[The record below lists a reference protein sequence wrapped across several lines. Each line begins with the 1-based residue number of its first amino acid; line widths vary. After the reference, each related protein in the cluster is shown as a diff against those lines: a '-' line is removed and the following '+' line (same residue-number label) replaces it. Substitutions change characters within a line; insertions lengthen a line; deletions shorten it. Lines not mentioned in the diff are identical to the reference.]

1 MTGSRPGTWRIA
13 AANGLQNA
21 GDQIANAKTGLPWL
35 LHQLGPGFL
44 VGLLV
49 TGLVSGGPAM
59 PGGGWALLLLAAIG
73 AAGVLAATALPEVSD
88 RASRDG

>member
-1 MTGSRPGTWRIA
+1 MTDSRADTWRIA
-13 AANGLQNA
+13 AANGL
-21 GDQIANAKTGLPWL
+21 
-35 LHQLGPGFL
+35 
-44 VGLLV
+44 LV
-49 TGLVSGGPAM
+49 TGLASGGPAM